1 MITSQYSTQ
10 ALAGVAS
17 LIIFIA
23 LVLVAAITATV
34 ILDVSGALEQQ
45 AQQTGEDAVAQ
56 LSSSLL
62 ILDANGQVNNNSDG
76 LKSISYLVTTAAGS
90 APLNIDSL
98 TISMSTPNSRAIYIS
113 EEVAANETQFNQT
126 TDRNETNVGE
136 FKVNR
141 VRGSGTDDARNV
153 ILKKEDR
160 FEIVIPSSEVDT
172 TPGAEFEGIIPPDK
186 GLRFEEAD
194 RVSVTFSSGPG
205 GQSFSRFKVPSTIT
219 SERDVIPL

>member
-45 AQQTGEDAVAQ
+45 AQQTGEDAVSQ

-62 ILDANGQVNNNSDG
+62 ILDANGRVNNNSDG

-90 APLNIDSL
+90 APLNIDSV

-172 TPGAEFEGIIPPDK
+172 TPGAEFEGIIPPDE
-186 GLRFEEAD
+186 GLRFQEAD